1 MAAGGGATKHRVFA
15 ANKEGCELGGVVN
28 VFQVLL
34 SSLAG
39 VDPIFPNSVIYTLSG
54 CRC

>member
-1 MAAGGGATKHRVFA
+1 M
-15 ANKEGCELGGVVN
+15 N

-34 SSLAG
+34 SLLAG